1 MLKNILSLNYFFKL
15 RLRIKR
21 SELVRK
27 YLFMAVLVPEY
38 CQSKFIGRVE
48 VDGSEL
54 DEENEVKE
62 GIVQFYEDLY

>member
-62 GIVQFYEDLY
+62 GLVQFYEDLY